1 MSCYAVRD
9 MSETLNTSQ
18 CLLEVAE
25 ANRDGK
31 RRGVASICSANRFV
45 LQAAMIEARADG
57 SVVCIESTSNQVN
70 QFGGYSGMSASDFV
84 NFAGGI
90 ARETGFPTERI
101 LLGGDHLGPF
111 PWQEESARTAMA
123 KAGDLVRTC
132 VLAGYTKI
140 HLDTSMRCADDPGG
154 PGAPLS
160 EETATERAA
169 LLCEIAEHAYS
180 MRPAGSPAPLYVIGT
195 EVPVPGGEQE
205 ESHIQITRTGDL
217 QRTIELTR
225 KAFKKRGLDSAW
237 QRVVAVVVQPG
248 VEFGDATIVEYDRGK
263 ARELSSCIKGIDR
276 LVYEAHS
283 TDYQTRLSLRR
294 MVEDHFAILKVGPWL
309 TFAAREAIFAL
320 EAMEVEGLS
329 GRKGLKLSGLRR
341 ALEEAMLENP
351 RHWQKYYRGSEVDLR
366 LARSFSFSD
375 RCRYYWPQPRVQQ
388 ALQRLLQNL
397 SDYPVPLTLLSQFM
411 PDQYEAVREARL
423 RAQPLDL
430 VRDKVARVLALY
442 SDACGNAT
450 DHAD

>member
-1 MSCYAVRD
+1 MI
-9 MSETLNTSQ
+9 NTSQ
-18 CLLEVAE
+18 YVLEVVK

-31 RRGVASICSANRFV
+31 RRGITSICSANRFV
-45 LQAAMIEARADG
+45 LQAAMIEARESG
-57 SVVCIESTSNQVN
+57 NMVCIESTSNQVN
-70 QFGGYSGMSASDFV
+70 QFGGYSGMSASDF
-84 NFAGGI
+84 AGFVSGI
-90 ARETGFPTERI
+90 ANGTGFPPEWI

-111 PWQEESARTAMA
+111 PWQEEPARASMA
-123 KAGDLVRTC
+123 KAAELVRTC

-154 PGAPLS
+154 AGAPLS

-169 LLCEIAEHAYS
+169 LLCEIAEHAYA

-205 ESHIQITRTGDL
+205 DSRIQITRTGDL

-225 KAFKKRGLDSAW
+225 RAFRTRGLDSAW
-237 QRVVAVVVQPG
+237 KRVVAVVVQPG
-248 VEFGDATIVEYDRGK
+248 VEFGDATIVEYDRAK

-309 TFAAREAIFAL
+309 TFAAREALFAI
-320 EAMEVEGLS
+320 EAMEVEWLS
-329 GRKGLKLSGLRR
+329 GRRGMKLSGLRR

-351 RHWQKYYRGSEVDLR
+351 RHWQKYYRGGEVDLR
-366 LARSFSFSD
+366 FARSFSFSD
-375 RCRYYWPQPRVQQ
+375 RCRYYWPQPGVQQ
-388 ALQRLLQNL
+388 AVQRLLQNL
-397 SDYPVPLTLLSQFM
+397 SEHTVPLTLLSQFM
-411 PDQYEAVREARL
+411 PDQYEAVRDARL
-423 RAQPLDL
+423 TAHPMDL
-430 VRDKVARVLALY
+430 VRDRIARVLALY
-442 SDACGNAT
+442 ADACGT
-450 DHAD
+450 PS